1 MSNNILFYVHYN
13 KFDRLSDHV
22 IFQLEAMRPIY
33 QEIYLI
39 SNSKLEAS
47 DLDKLSKKGLYDQ
60 FLQRENSGYDFS
72 AWSEGIEKYGYD
84 ELATFDNLT
93 IMNDTCF
100 GPFWDFE
107 STFDAF
113 SGKKQVD
120 FWGITNNRAHT
131 VRPENSHSV
140 LLPDHIQS
148 YFVTF
153 KHQVI
158 TDPVFKNFFGSVE
171 QLDDV
176 VQVIIRYETAMT
188 KHFEDA
194 GFKSDVLFD
203 TREMPWQNMLT
214 HDFSVFNLPILIQ
227 RKIPFLKVKAFMIW
241 STHPQTPLLVNKLL
255 QTSAYPFTLVANH
268 MSVYDYPDRP
278 YLISYK
284 VLDLSEESIAT
295 APDLRIG
302 IHLHAFYPDLVQ
314 EFVDN
319 FDQFVGQYELYLTTD
334 TEEKKQELEA
344 MGIPQVKQIISGFK
358 KGRDVLPWMSL
369 SETLSN
375 YDVVGHFHT
384 KKSLDNDWIVGE
396 SWRNDISD
404 MLIKPAQSIFSEFS
418 ANPDLGI
425 VINDVPTTFNFN
437 YGPSYIGERELAPF
451 KEKIWQQ
458 LGYPKQVTLQE
469 SSTTVMAYGT
479 MVWYRPKALANLLAL
494 DITSDVPMEPLPY
507 TSILHAFERL
517 LVYVAWANGYDYRIS
532 KNKTLTNGF
541 ISNVAQNN
549 MLKVEAISVFDK
561 DKGLYTRIG
570 QKRSVKL
577 LLATPKYAY
586 RASKYLMKHALW
598 RLKAKIKR

>member
-1 MSNNILFYVHYN
+1 
-13 KFDRLSDHV
+13 
-22 IFQLEAMRPIY
+22 
-33 QEIYLI
+33 
-39 SNSKLEAS
+39 
-47 DLDKLSKKGLYDQ
+47 
-60 FLQRENSGYDFS
+60 
-72 AWSEGIEKYGYD
+72 
-84 ELATFDNLT
+84 
-93 IMNDTCF
+93 
-100 GPFWDFE
+100 
-107 STFDAF
+107 
-113 SGKKQVD
+113 
-120 FWGITNNRAHT
+120 
-131 VRPENSHSV
+131 
-140 LLPDHIQS
+140 
-148 YFVTF
+148 
-153 KHQVI
+153 
-158 TDPVFKNFFGSVE
+158 
-171 QLDDV
+171 
-176 VQVIIRYETAMT
+176 
-188 KHFEDA
+188 
-194 GFKSDVLFD
+194 
-203 TREMPWQNMLT
+203 
-214 HDFSVFNLPILIQ
+214 
-227 RKIPFLKVKAFMIW
+227 MIW

-284 VLDLSEESIAT
+284 VLDLPEESTAT

-314 EFVDN
+314 EFVAN

-344 MGIPQVKQIISGFK
+344 MAIPQVKQIISGFK

-404 MLIKPAQSIFSEFS
+404 MLIKPAQTIFSEFS

-570 QKRSVKL
+570 QKRSVNL
-577 LLATPKYAY
+577 LLSTPKYAF
-586 RASKYLMKHALW
+586 RASKYLIKHVLW